1 MKGLA
6 LKATP
11 SDQNQV
17 PFSTNET
24 KPEGVSGITAMK
36 NVIRSR
42 HFFSKMLDKV
52 GSHLELAAQ
61 EIIGDL

>member
-42 HFFSKMLDKV
+42 HFFSKMLEV